1 MEVTMDKI
9 KLVQKVENECAPRHY
24 TVTGGT
30 FDEMLAAVK
39 ALDHRRFQSHPVKA
53 WTVRREALDTLRSQG
68 YGIEQDA
75 DFRPGEFN
83 QHSIR
88 DDGDKVYVTAYFE
101 IRGSNGGWT
110 RGPRRELTV
119 ALTDEMIE
127 AEKERIEESARETF
141 DIEFSADRFRAV
153 REIARRAVR
162 EFGVKAVTA
171 FEEATGGERT
181 PEAFEAGLEAVD
193 NLEV

>member
-1 MEVTMDKI
+1 MDKI
-9 KLVQKVENECAPRHY
+9 KLQVKEEYAPRYY
-24 TVTGGT
+24 TMTGGT

-75 DFRPGEFN
+75 DFRVGDFN
-83 QHSIR
+83 EHAMR
-88 DDGDKVYVTAYFE
+88 DEGSHVRVTAYFE
-101 IRGSNGGWT
+101 VRSSNGEWT

-119 ALTDEMIE
+119 ALTDEMIKE
-127 AEKERIEESARETF
+127 EKQRIEENVRETF
-141 DIEFSADRFRAV
+141 DIEFSADRYRAV

-181 PEAFEAGLEAVD
+181 PEAFEAGLEAVGGLD
-193 NLEV
+193 